1 MNLTLY
7 INKSQPNV
15 LIKKIAEIVKIE
27 TIEPYDEVTILNPV
41 FIINYDKKFLDCNYI
56 YCLELNRY
64 YYVTASINIA
74 KRIVLTGSID
84 PLMSFKDQILQSY
97 ATILRSESIGEPT
110 VIPDNQLPINT
121 GESQILVQGG
131 FKSLGVI
138 GPDTDGYIITTL
150 GG

>member
-15 LIKKIAEIVKIE
+15 LIKKITEISKIE
-27 TIEPYDEVTILNPV
+27 TIVPYDEVAILNPV

-64 YYVTASINIA
+64 YYVTVSINIA

-84 PLMSFKDQILQSY
+84 PLMSFKDQIIQSY
-97 ATILRSESIGEPT
+97 ATILRCESVGQPT
-110 VIPDNQLPINT
+110 VTPDNQLPINT

-131 FKSLGVI
+131 FKSFDETGLGNS
-138 GPDTDGYIITTL
+138 GYIITTL

>member
-15 LIKKIAEIVKIE
+15 LVKKITEIAKIE
-27 TIEPYDEVTILNPV
+27 TIEPYDEINILNPS

-64 YYVTASINIA
+64 YYVNVSINIA
-74 KRIVLTGSID
+74 KRMVLTGSVD

-97 ATILRSESIGEPT
+97 AVILRSESIGKPT
-110 VIPDNQLPINT
+110 VTPDNQLPINT

-131 FKSLGVI
+131 FNSLGVI